1 MYGFNTVSLD
11 QKGRLAIPAKY
22 RTSFIQKNETQIVI
36 TKDPQYPSLKIYPG
50 SQWIEISSKLE
61 SLQGLDPIVRNLQ
74 WTILGNA
81 SVTEFDPKGRML
93 VLIPSELRKYAE
105 LINEKQISLIGMGNK
120 FEIWNVSNW
129 EMRQTGGSLATE
141 ILDVVLQESIKTFL
155 FGVKTF
161 FGVKIFFVRR
171 QKLFRRQKFFRRQNI
186 FRRPKMFD
194 AKHFLKP
201 KKLFDAE

>member
-22 RTSFIQKNETQIVI
+22 RASFIQKNESQIVI
-36 TKDPQYPSLKIYPG
+36 TKDPQYPSLKIYPQ

-81 SVTEFDPKGRML
+81 SVTEFDPNGRML

-105 LINEKQISLIGMGNK
+105 LLNEKQISLIGMGNK

-141 ILDVVLQESIKTFL
+141 ILDVVLPESIKSMSF
-155 FGVKTF
+155 
-161 FGVKIFFVRR
+161 
-171 QKLFRRQKFFRRQNI
+171 
-186 FRRPKMFD
+186 
-194 AKHFLKP
+194 
-201 KKLFDAE
+201 

>member
-22 RTSFIQKNETQIVI
+22 RASFIQKNETQIVI
-36 TKDPQYPSLKIYPG
+36 TKDPQYPSLKIYPK
-50 SQWIEISSKLE
+50 SQWSEISSKLE

-141 ILDVVLQESIKTFL
+141 ILDVVLPESIKSMSF
-155 FGVKTF
+155 
-161 FGVKIFFVRR
+161 
-171 QKLFRRQKFFRRQNI
+171 
-186 FRRPKMFD
+186 
-194 AKHFLKP
+194 
-201 KKLFDAE
+201 